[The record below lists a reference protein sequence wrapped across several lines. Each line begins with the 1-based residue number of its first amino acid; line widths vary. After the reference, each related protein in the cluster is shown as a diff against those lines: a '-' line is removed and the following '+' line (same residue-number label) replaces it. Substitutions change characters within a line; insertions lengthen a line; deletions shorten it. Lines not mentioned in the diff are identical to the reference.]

1 MLAPGFAGLTAWAT
15 YMYVL
20 EYRPTSKL
28 TYRFTGEMA
37 NASSALL
44 AAAFIGIV
52 PGYISRSVAGSY
64 DNEAIAIFLLMFTF
78 YLWIKAVKTGSAT
91 YGTLTALF
99 YGWMVAAWGGYVF
112 ITNSAYPPSS
122 QLMPVIPLHAF
133 VLILMGRFNNRLYTA
148 YSSWYVLGTVA
159 SMQVPFVEYLPIR
172 TSEHMAALGVFG
184 LLQLVAFVEIVR
196 KMVPGRQFQMLLRAF
211 VVLVFAVSFTV
222 LVLLTFSGWIAPWT
236 GRFYS
241 LWDTGY
247 AKVHS
252 KLDWTVHSIQADFQ
266 CQSLRPYPNIN
277 LPLGQHSSLISRC
290 LSSSS
295 PPVYSGVS
303 RN

>member
-1 MLAPGFAGLTAWAT
+1 
-15 YMYVL
+15 
-20 EYRPTSKL
+20 
-28 TYRFTGEMA
+28 
-37 NASSALL
+37 
-44 AAAFIGIV
+44 
-52 PGYISRSVAGSY
+52 
-64 DNEAIAIFLLMFTF
+64 
-78 YLWIKAVKTGSAT
+78 
-91 YGTLTALF
+91 
-99 YGWMVAAWGGYVF
+99 
-112 ITNSAYPPSS
+112 
-122 QLMPVIPLHAF
+122 
-133 VLILMGRFNNRLYTA
+133 MGRFNNRLYTA

-252 KLDWTVHSIQADFQ
+252 KLNRPSDKCSRADYQ
-266 CQSLRPYPNIN
+266 CQSSPRCPNISPPPG
-277 LPLGQHSSLISRC
+277 LHSSLTSRC
-290 LSSSS
+290 SSFSS

>member
-1 MLAPGFAGLTAWAT
+1 
-15 YMYVL
+15 
-20 EYRPTSKL
+20 
-28 TYRFTGEMA
+28 
-37 NASSALL
+37 
-44 AAAFIGIV
+44 
-52 PGYISRSVAGSY
+52 
-64 DNEAIAIFLLMFTF
+64 
-78 YLWIKAVKTGSAT
+78 
-91 YGTLTALF
+91 
-99 YGWMVAAWGGYVF
+99 
-112 ITNSAYPPSS
+112 
-122 QLMPVIPLHAF
+122 
-133 VLILMGRFNNRLYTA
+133 MGRFNNRLYTA

-252 KLDWTVHSIQADFQ
+252 KLKFSTRTYKLTVSANHRIGIGTSAHSLASI
-266 CQSLRPYPNIN
+266 L
-277 LPLGQHSSLISRC
+277 L
-290 LSSSS
+290 
-295 PPVYSGVS
+295 
-303 RN
+303 